1 MARSKN
7 KLGHHFQLSSGMS
20 LVEVMIVLAISMGVA
35 ASVYA
40 NFGPQRDRV
49 SFDNAIRS
57 TDSIFTGIK
66 NEVRAGVWL
75 GGETENQTSCSGVN
89 LGDNL
94 SLGQDQ
100 IFGRS
105 ITIEQDSRG
114 EYYLDSSVLRL
125 VANTAEGFNQYY
137 EQLCSYQPERVN
149 LPKGIIP
156 FLPNPDPDDSGNPAQ
171 DPTKI
176 RIVFQAQPNEIWW
189 WEDKNDQDYLDITNY
204 GSNSANGQLGDRSDF
219 SLYFKDLDYSAQQDV
234 RLSAGNDQVKI
245 WGKISFT
252 PSNNSFELEIN

>member
-1 MARSKN
+1 M
-7 KLGHHFQLSSGMS
+7 LSSGMS

-49 SFDNAIRS
+49 SFDNSIRS
-57 TDSIFTGIK
+57 TEAIFAGIK
-66 NEVRAGVWL
+66 NEVRAGVWT
-75 GGETENQTSCSGVN
+75 GGDTENQTSCSDVE
-89 LGDNL
+89 LGNNL

-105 ITIEQDSRG
+105 ITIEEYSNG

-149 LPKGIIP
+149 LPKGLIP
-156 FLPNPDPDDSGNPAQ
+156 FLPNPDPDDLDYPAK
-171 DPTKI
+171 DPTRI

-189 WEDKNDQDYLDITNY
+189 WEDKYDQDYLDITNY
-204 GSNSANGQLGDRSDF
+204 GSSRANGQLGDRSNF
-219 SLYFKDLDYSAQQDV
+219 ALYFKDLDFLDKQDL
-234 RLSAGNDQVKI
+234 RLSAGEDQVKI
-245 WGKISFT
+245 WGKLKFT
-252 PSNNSFELEIN
+252 PANNNLELEIN